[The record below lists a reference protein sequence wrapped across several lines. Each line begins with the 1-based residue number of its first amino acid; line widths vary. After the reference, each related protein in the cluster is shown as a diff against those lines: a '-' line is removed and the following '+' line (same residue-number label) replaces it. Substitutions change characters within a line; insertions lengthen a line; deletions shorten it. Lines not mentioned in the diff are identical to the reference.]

1 MTMVSEKLITK
12 RNDGMGAQHL
22 LKIFDPI
29 LESAVRETI
38 EQLKSDVRGGT
49 ASEMSLFTGISKLI
63 CLEDLRG
70 QFESRIKSGH
80 KAAKE
85 INNGN

>member
-1 MTMVSEKLITK
+1 MVDEKLVTR
-12 RNDGMGAQHL
+12 RNDGAGAQHL

-29 LESAVRETI
+29 LESSKKETL
-38 EQLKSDVRGGT
+38 EQLKTDVRGGT
-49 ASEMSLFTGISKLI
+49 ATEMSLFTGISKLI

-85 INNGN
+85 ISNAS